1 VEVSD
6 AGATVLHR
14 ATDVAGNVS
23 TVGEVVVPQAEPGEI
38 SVRGVVRAGKP
49 ATVKGTGFR
58 PRILVSIEFDGRVV
72 NEATTDERGKLST
85 RFVVPAA
92 AGPGSH
98 TVAASVDGETVD
110 EVRVS
115 VRE

>member
-1 VEVSD
+1 
-6 AGATVLHR
+6 
-14 ATDVAGNVS
+14 
-23 TVGEVVVPQAEPGEI
+23 
-38 SVRGVVRAGKP
+38 
-49 ATVKGTGFR
+49 
-58 PRILVSIEFDGRVV
+58 VSIEFDGRVV